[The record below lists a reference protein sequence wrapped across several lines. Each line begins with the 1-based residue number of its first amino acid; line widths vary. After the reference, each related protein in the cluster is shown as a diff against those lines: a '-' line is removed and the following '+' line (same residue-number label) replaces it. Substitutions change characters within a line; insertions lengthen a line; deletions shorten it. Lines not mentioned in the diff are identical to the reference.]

1 MVRKDVSYPIK
12 FYGEVVSGADGK
24 RHWIGEDIKAVA
36 HEVPMPGYKTKTPIN
51 LGCWSTKVPLEYFDI
66 YAFLWRPYQRS

>member
-36 HEVPMPGYKTKTPIN
+36 HDVPMPG
-51 LGCWSTKVPLEYFDI
+51 V
-66 YAFLWRPYQRS
+66 